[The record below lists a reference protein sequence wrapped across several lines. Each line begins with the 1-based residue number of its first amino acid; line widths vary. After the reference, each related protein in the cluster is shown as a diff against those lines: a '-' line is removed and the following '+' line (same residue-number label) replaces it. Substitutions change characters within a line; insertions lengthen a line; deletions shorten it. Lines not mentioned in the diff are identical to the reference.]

1 MIIEYIQKKNW
12 IINKICM
19 HVYIH
24 VGVGQ
29 TKHIFISYLFE
40 KWKKSAQNK
49 VGDFVIP
56 LCKLST
62 RGVINS
68 IP

>member
-1 MIIEYIQKKNW
+1 
-12 IINKICM
+12 M
-19 HVYIH
+19 HACVCIYMC
-24 VGVGQ
+24 VWAK

-49 VGDFVIP
+49 VGDFCHP
-56 LCKLST
+56 FMQRT